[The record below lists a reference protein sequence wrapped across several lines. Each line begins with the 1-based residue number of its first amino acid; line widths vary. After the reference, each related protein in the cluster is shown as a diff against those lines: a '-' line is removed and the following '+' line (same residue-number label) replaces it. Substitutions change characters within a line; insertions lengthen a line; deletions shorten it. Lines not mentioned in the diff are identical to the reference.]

1 MAITTLPTPPSRSD
15 PANFAE
21 RADDFLGALPD
32 FGNEANDLATDV
44 NTKQGIASTA
54 ATTATEQ
61 AEIATTQAGIA
72 TTQAGIATTQASNAL
87 VSANNAADSFESLDE
102 RYLGAKTANPTLD
115 NEGNALISGALYFNS
130 AVGEM
135 RVYDGTEWVATFLP
149 ESSYVDL
156 NSTQT
161 LTNKTIDASSNTIIG
176 VGDVTLDGTQTLTN
190 KNIVKSVEVIS
201 TNTTAETSVVYV
213 ITDDLTLS
221 LPATPTVGAQVHFSN
236 RSDTTTLVID
246 RNGENI
252 MGVAEDLILD
262 NVNAFG
268 TLVYADATRGWIF
281 Q

>member
-44 NTKQGIASTA
+44 NTKQGIASAA

-72 TTQAGIATTQASNAL
+72 TTQVGLAEAQVALAEAQVALATTQADNAL

-102 RYLGAKTANPTLD
+102 RYLGAKTTNPTLD
-115 NEGNALISGALYFNS
+115 NEGNALIEGALYFNS

-135 RVYDGTEWVATFLP
+135 RVYNGTEWVATFLP
-149 ESSYVDL
+149 EASYVDL

-161 LTNKTIDASSNTIIG
+161 LTNKT
-176 VGDVTLDGTQTLTN
+176 
-190 KNIVKSVEVIS
+190 
-201 TNTTAETSVVYV
+201 
-213 ITDDLTLS
+213 
-221 LPATPTVGAQVHFSN
+221 
-236 RSDTTTLVID
+236 LVD
-246 RNGENI
+246 PE
-252 MGVAEDLILD
+252 LILD
-262 NVNAFG
+262 GSSG
-268 TLVYADATRGWIF
+268 TEGQVLVSQGVSSTPVWATPDSGFSFATLLKF